1 VAPGATTRLSLA
13 MQGPAWEDEKLI
25 PVNESSQM
33 ITGILVFQTG
43 DGKKVLT
50 EVEANL
56 QPLLR

>member
-1 VAPGATTRLSLA
+1 
-13 MQGPAWEDEKLI
+13 
-25 PVNESSQM
+25 M

-56 QPLLR
+56 QPVLK